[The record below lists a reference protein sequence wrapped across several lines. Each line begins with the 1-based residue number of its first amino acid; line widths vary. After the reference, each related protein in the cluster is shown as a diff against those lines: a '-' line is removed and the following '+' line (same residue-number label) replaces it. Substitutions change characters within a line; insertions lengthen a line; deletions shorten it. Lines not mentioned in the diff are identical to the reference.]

1 MKLLTGFLLLSVT
14 SFAQSAPAPAVS
26 GTWNGIA
33 ISHGQPV
40 PFALTITGTGSNLKA
55 ALINGPASFADQ
67 PQASSVTLDGDHL
80 VVTFNYFTSKF
91 DTQVTGDALTGTFS
105 TATAKYPLTAKLAA
119 KPAVVKPAPNAP
131 DIHGDWEIAY
141 KSVKDESA
149 WQLRVTPETSDPAR
163 VKAVIQRIDGD
174 TGSLYGVWN
183 GKNYS
188 VSHFTAA
195 GPLLYTITPQ
205 PDGTLLVSN
214 MLHADLTTDRQ
225 QDLVARRPAEARKE
239 NLPAPTDTAE
249 QTTVKDPTVP
259 FAFSFPDLS
268 GKLVSNTDAR
278 FDGKVVIVAI
288 GGSWCPNCHDEAPFL
303 VSLYKQFH
311 SQGLEIVNLS
321 FEDESQLKDLTGLH
335 AFVARYNI
343 PYTVLVAGNTDQL
356 NEKIPQGVHLN
367 SWPTTFFLGR
377 DGLVKEVHAGFAG
390 PANPTAN
397 EALKREVTE
406 LIEHLLSEPAPV
418 RSASVKP

>member
-1 MKLLTGFLLLSVT
+1 MKLLTGLFLLSFTTLAYAAPSPVVT
-14 SFAQSAPAPAVS
+14 
-26 GTWNGIA
+26 GTWIGTG

-40 PFALTITGTGSNLKA
+40 PFTLTISGSGTNLKA

-80 VVTFNYFTSKF
+80 VVAFNYFTSKI
-91 DTQVTGDALTGTFS
+91 DGQVSGGTLTGTFS
-105 TATAKYPLTAKLAA
+105 TATAKYPVTAELAA
-119 KPAVVKPAPNAP
+119 KPAPVKAAANPP

-149 WQLRVTPETSDPAR
+149 WQLRVTPDASNPAQ
-163 VKAVIQRIDGD
+163 VKAVVQRIDGD

-195 GPLLYTITPQ
+195 GPLLYMITPQ
-205 PDGTLLVSN
+205 ADGTLLVSN

-225 QDLVARRPAEARKE
+225 QDLVARRPAEARKAK
-239 NLPAPTDTAE
+239 LAAPTDTAE

-268 GKLVSNTDAR
+268 GKVVSNTDPR
-278 FDGKVVIVAI
+278 FDGKVVIIAI

-303 VSLYKQFH
+303 VGLYKQFH

-321 FEDESQLKDLTGLH
+321 FEEESQLKDLSGLH
-335 AFVARYNI
+335 AFVTRYNI
-343 PYTVLVAGNTDQL
+343 PYTILVAGNTDQL

-390 PANPTAN
+390 PANPPAHD
-397 EALKREVTE
+397 ALIKEVTE
-406 LIEHLLSEPAPV
+406 LVEHLLSEPAPV
-418 RSASVKP
+418 RSASLKP

>member
-1 MKLLTGFLLLSVT
+1 
-14 SFAQSAPAPAVS
+14 
-26 GTWNGIA
+26 
-33 ISHGQPV
+33 
-40 PFALTITGTGSNLKA
+40 
-55 ALINGPASFADQ
+55 
-67 PQASSVTLDGDHL
+67 
-80 VVTFNYFTSKF
+80 
-91 DTQVTGDALTGTFS
+91 
-105 TATAKYPLTAKLAA
+105 
-119 KPAVVKPAPNAP
+119 
-131 DIHGDWEIAY
+131 
-141 KSVKDESA
+141 
-149 WQLRVTPETSDPAR
+149 

-183 GKNYS
+183 GKNYA

-195 GPLLYTITPQ
+195 GPLLYTLTPRA
-205 PDGTLLVSN
+205 DGTMLVSN
-214 MLHADLTTDRQ
+214 MLHADLKTDRQ
-225 QDLVARRPAEARKE
+225 QDLVARRPADARKE

-259 FAFSFPDLS
+259 FVFSFPDLS
-268 GKLVSNTDAR
+268 GKLVSNSDAR

-321 FEDESQLKDLTGLH
+321 FEDESQLKDLSGLH

-390 PANPTAN
+390 PANPAAN

-418 RSASVKP
+418 RSASLKP